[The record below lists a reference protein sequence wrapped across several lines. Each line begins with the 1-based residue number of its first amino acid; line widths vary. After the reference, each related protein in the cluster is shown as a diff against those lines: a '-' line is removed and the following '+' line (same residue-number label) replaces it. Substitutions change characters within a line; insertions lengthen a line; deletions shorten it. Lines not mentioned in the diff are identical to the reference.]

1 MKLFREYDHFA
12 TIDTASAVEV
22 GQYLRECLLEIFP
35 SAKKEADNVVLA
47 SNTLNRLFCGEFPRF
62 QACDTPYHNLEHTLQ
77 VSVCLLRMIQGAVM
91 ARELAFEVTDLMNVL
106 LASFC
111 HDIGYFKQ
119 AGDITGTGAKYSAYH
134 EARGALLASEYL
146 AAQGFGWERIQ
157 AIQRY
162 ILSTGT
168 HRALRYIEFSNEK
181 EKLLA
186 QMLVT
191 ADILAQV
198 SDPHYFDRLQ
208 NLFLE
213 LEESDNYM
221 GIPISERRYSDVQAL
236 EKGTPQ
242 FWEEMHKNCL
252 QEDCRSVYRYL
263 ARPFPNGVNLY
274 LQSIRK

>member
-1 MKLFREYDHFA
+1 MDL
-12 TIDTASAVEV
+12 DTTSAVEV
-22 GQYLRECLLEIFP
+22 GHYLAERLLELFP
-35 SAKKEADNVVLA
+35 LAQKEATNLIHAAQVL
-47 SNTLNRLFCGEFPRF
+47 NQLFRGEFPRF

-77 VSVCLLRMIQGAVM
+77 VSVCLMRMIQGAFIG
-91 ARELAFEVTDLMNVL
+91 RELAITTLDVMDVM

-119 AGDITGTGAKYSAYH
+119 KGDEHGTGAKYSAYH

-146 AAQGFGWERIQ
+146 SKQGVPWERIHT
-157 AIQRY
+157 IQRY

-168 HRALRYIEFSNEK
+168 HRALRYIEFSSDR

-198 SDPHYFDRLQ
+198 SDPEYFNRLP

-213 LEESDNYM
+213 LEESDHYM
-221 GIPISERRYSDVQAL
+221 NIPRSKRRYSDVQEL
-236 EKGTPQ
+236 
-242 FWEEMHKNCL
+242 KN
-252 QEDCRSVYRYL
+252 
-263 ARPFPNGVNLY
+263 
-274 LQSIRK
+274 